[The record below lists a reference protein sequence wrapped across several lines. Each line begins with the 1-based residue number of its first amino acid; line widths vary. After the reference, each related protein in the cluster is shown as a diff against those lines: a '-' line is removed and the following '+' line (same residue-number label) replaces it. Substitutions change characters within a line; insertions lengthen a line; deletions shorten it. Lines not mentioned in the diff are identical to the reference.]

1 MKKTVALCLIL
12 GTLLCGCQKETD
24 GTAADTKDPPVK
36 NEQNQTIGSTDT
48 SQSGSQEDQTRLAY
62 YEQLVNELQQEV
74 LNLKTEIYTNRVEY
88 EAHIEELKAS
98 QAPSGST
105 SPSALFQYTVTNGQ
119 ATLTA
124 YIGKDKAVDI
134 PTTVDGYPVVA
145 IGDRTF
151 LDNAA
156 LTSVTIPQGV
166 TSIGWFAFSGC
177 VSLEYVSI
185 PDSVETISYGAFQ
198 NCDTQMTVSCPIG
211 SYADR
216 YAQSY
221 GLKIAH

>member
-12 GTLLCGCQKETD
+12 GTLLCGCQKETN
-24 GTAADTKDPPVK
+24 GTADDPPDPPVK
-36 NEQNQTIGSTDT
+36 DEQNHTNGSNA

-62 YEQLVNELQQEV
+62 YEQLVNELQEEV

-98 QAPSGST
+98 QSQGGSN
-105 SPSALFQYTVTNGQ
+105 SPSALFQYTVNNGQ

-124 YIGKDKAVDI
+124 YIGKDKVVEI
-134 PTTVDGYPVVA
+134 PTAVDGYPVVA

-156 LTSVTIPQGV
+156 LVSVTIPQGV

-185 PDSVETISYGAFQ
+185 PNSVEAISYGAFQ